1 MLSTTAHH
9 AVLNTSRSQ
18 RYGISLTYMAH
29 VGVVVVVVVV
39 VVGTLSGDVRGQNG
53 FPQRRFLPASWS
65 LGRYRQHKFC
75 RRCGSQALQPST
87 GAWRTSGRHVRSV
100 TRLYLRFAFMCA
112 CLWTRLHGGTALAGR
127 ATIPYS
133 YGFFITLYRDIR
145 DMYLL
150 PVYSCYDTY
159 KRVKAVVAGLS
170 LPYKIGCHILGGRV

>member
-75 RRCGSQALQPST
+75 RRCGSQALQPSA
-87 GAWRTSGRHVRSV
+87 GAWRTSGVYTVLHSYTYASPLCVHVCGPIF
-100 TRLYLRFAFMCA
+100 TGAPQLRGGPAFP
-112 CLWTRLHGGTALAGR
+112 THTVPSSHFTALYAAYAHCLCIVVR
-127 ATIPYS
+127 IS
-133 YGFFITLYRDIR
+133 ITR
-145 DMYLL
+145 
-150 PVYSCYDTY
+150 
-159 KRVKAVVAGLS
+159 
-170 LPYKIGCHILGGRV
+170 